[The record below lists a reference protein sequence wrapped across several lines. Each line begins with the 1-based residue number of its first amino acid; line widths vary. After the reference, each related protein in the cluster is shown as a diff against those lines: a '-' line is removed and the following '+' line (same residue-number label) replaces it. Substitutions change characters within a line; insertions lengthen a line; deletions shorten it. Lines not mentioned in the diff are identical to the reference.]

1 MQRRRKTVGVFKLIN
16 FFVPGHIDD
25 GRLEHSTGQTQMPPS
40 MYGHTGPIRSGS
52 SNSSSPG
59 GAAHGHT
66 TTPAALLVVP
76 QPINASKIN
85 TGLTNGS
92 GPGRKYQCKMCPQVF
107 INIFFFYKLNI
118 IDYDACIPEE

>member
-1 MQRRRKTVGVFKLIN
+1 
-16 FFVPGHIDD
+16 
-25 GRLEHSTGQTQMPPS
+25 MPPS
-40 MYGHTGPIRSGS
+40 MYGHSGPIRSGS

-59 GAAHGHT
+59 GAHGHA

-107 INIFFFYKLNI
+107 IFSILFLYTSQTH
-118 IDYDACIPEE
+118 C

>member
-1 MQRRRKTVGVFKLIN
+1 
-16 FFVPGHIDD
+16 
-25 GRLEHSTGQTQMPPS
+25 
-40 MYGHTGPIRSGS
+40 MYGHSGPIRSGS

-59 GAAHGHT
+59 GANGHA

-85 TGLTNGS
+85 TGLTNGT

-107 INIFFFYKLNI
+107 MFSLFDYVNRFCSIFFEYLYLTLRFFQYQLKKNCNKSVKLKMC
-118 IDYDACIPEE
+118 DGT

>member
-1 MQRRRKTVGVFKLIN
+1 MAEKKLGVFNIL
-16 FFVPGHIDD
+16 FFTIFSGHIDD
-25 GRLEHSTGQTQMPPS
+25 GRLEHSTGQTQMPP
-40 MYGHTGPIRSGS
+40 MYGHSGPIRSGS

-59 GAAHGHT
+59 GANGHT

-85 TGLTNGS
+85 SGLTNGS

-107 INIFFFYKLNI
+107 IYFFKQVLGLVMFFRYVSGILRLR
-118 IDYDACIPEE
+118 